1 MNSARIP
8 LATYRLQF
16 NRNFTFKQ
24 ATELV
29 PYLSEL
35 GISHCYAS
43 PYLKARPG
51 STHGYD
57 IIDHTVLNP
66 EIGTVEDFEN
76 FVAAL
81 HEHGMGQI
89 LDIVPNHMGV
99 MGSDNAWWLDVLENG
114 QASTYAEFF
123 DIDWE
128 PLKDELQFKVLVPV
142 LGDQYGTVLDRGEFK
157 LKFDTEKGEF
167 SIFYYQHR
175 FPIDPREYPRI
186 LGHRLDRLERTLGT
200 QDSQLL
206 ELQSLIAAFNHLP
219 GRPETKPEKIAE
231 RTRDKEIHKRRLA
244 TLCNSSAELLRF
256 VEENVYEISGTPGNP
271 RSFDQLHELIK
282 TQAYRLAYWR
292 VAADDI
298 NYRRFFDIND
308 LAALRMEHAST
319 FEATHRLVL
328 QLVNENKLDGLRI
341 DHPDGLYDP
350 AGYFHRLQGAEQKSF
365 YVAVEKILTGEERLP
380 ASWPVHGT
388 TGYEFANLVN
398 GLFVDPAALPRMDRI
413 YRSIVGRYDFS
424 ELLYECKKIVMHGAL
439 ASELNV
445 IANLLSRIAL
455 SDRHTCDFTLN
466 GLRDA
471 LSEIVANFPVYR
483 TYITEH
489 QVSET
494 DRQYIDRAVNAAKR
508 QSAASDTSVF
518 DFVRDVL
525 LARRG
530 EAQSGS
536 YRRSVILC
544 AMKFQQL
551 TSAVMAKG
559 LEDTSFYRYN
569 RLVSLNDVG
578 GDPRVFGVVPAEF
591 HQKIQERALLWPHTI
606 LATSTHDSKRSED
619 VRARINVLSEV
630 PVLWRRRVRRWR
642 ELNHGKKRLV
652 DGREAPTRNDEYLL
666 YQTLIGAWPIRAE
679 EAANRTFE
687 ERIRNYMLKAVREAK
702 EKTSWANPNVEYE
715 NAVAA
720 FVKVLLSATA
730 TNEFLSDFVPFQSYV
745 SRLGMFNS
753 LCQLLI
759 KLMSPGVPDI
769 YQGNE
774 LWDFSLVDPD
784 NRRSV
789 DYSHRRELLREMQ
802 TWAIAPEE
810 EIQVRAR
817 ELAESVLNE
826 TKNDGRLKL
835 YVTHRA
841 LQVRH
846 QLRSVFLEGDY
857 VPLSVTGEKADHLVC
872 FARRRRHSAVLVAIP
887 RLCARLLSDSANLP
901 MAVDVWKDTRVQLP
915 CNIQAETFRN
925 AFTSEPVLVEKQG
938 DTKFFQAGTLLANF
952 PVALLTSEHSRN

>member
-29 PYLSEL
+29 PYLAEL

-57 IIDHTVLNP
+57 IIDHNVLNP
-66 EIGTVEDFEN
+66 EIGTVEEFDS

-81 HEHGMGQI
+81 REHGMGQI

-99 MGSDNAWWLDVLENG
+99 MGADNAWWLDVLENG

-157 LKFDTEKGEF
+157 LKFDAEKGEF

-186 LGHRLDRLERTLGT
+186 LVHRLERLERQLGP
-200 QDSQLL
+200 QDPQLL
-206 ELQSLIAAFNHLP
+206 ELKSLIAAFNHLP
-219 GRPETKPEKIAE
+219 GRRETEPDKIAE
-231 RTRDKEIHKRRLA
+231 RSRDKEIHKRRLA
-244 TLCNSSAELLRF
+244 ALCNGSAELLRL
-256 VEENVYEISGTPGNP
+256 VEENAYEISGTCGSP
-271 RSFDQLHELIK
+271 RSFDELHELIK

-298 NYRRFFDIND
+298 NYRRFSDIND
-308 LAALRMEHAST
+308 LAALRMEQPST
-319 FEATHRLVL
+319 FEATHRLVR

-341 DHPDGLYDP
+341 DHPDGLHDP
-350 AGYFHRLQGAEQKSF
+350 ATYFRRLQGAEEESL
-365 YVAVEKILTGEERLP
+365 YIVVEKILTGEERL
-380 ASWPVHGT
+380 AEGWPVHGT

-398 GLFVDPAALPRMDRI
+398 GLFVDPAALFRMDRI

-424 ELLYECKKIVMHGAL
+424 ELLHDCKKIVMDGAL

-445 IANLLSRIAL
+445 LASLLSRIAL

-494 DRQYIDRAVNAAKR
+494 DRDYIDRAVHAAKR

-525 LARRG
+525 LARKG
-530 EAQSGS
+530 EGQTGA
-536 YRRSVILC
+536 YRHSVVLC

-578 GDPRVFGVVPAEF
+578 GDPRIFGQAPAEF
-591 HQKIQERALLWPHTI
+591 HRRMEERARRWPHTM

-619 VRARINVLSEV
+619 VRARINVLSEL

-642 ELNHGKKRLV
+642 ELNHTKKRLV
-652 DGREAPTRNDEYLL
+652 DGQDAPTRNDEYLL
-666 YQTLIGAWPIRAE
+666 YQTLIGAWPIRPE
-679 EAANRTFE
+679 DQGDRHFE

-720 FVKVLLSATA
+720 FVKALLSPTGS
-730 TNEFLSDFVPFQSYV
+730 NEFLSDFVPFQSYI
-745 SRLGMFNS
+745 SRIGMFNS
-753 LCQLLI
+753 LSQLLI
-759 KLMSPGVPDI
+759 KIMSPGVPDI

-784 NRRSV
+784 NRRTI
-789 DYSHRRELLREMQ
+789 DYSVRRQFLRELES
-802 TWAIAPEE
+802 WAAAPDK
-810 EIQVRAR
+810 EIQGHAR
-817 ELAESVLNE
+817 ELAESVLTE

-841 LQVRH
+841 LQ
-846 QLRSVFLEGDY
+846 LRRQFRPVFQDGEY
-857 VPLSVTGEKADHLVC
+857 MPLPVVGERADHVVA
-872 FARRRRHSAVLVAIP
+872 FARRRRNSAVLVAVP
-887 RLCARLLSDSANLP
+887 RLCARLLSEPGNLP
-901 MAVDVWKDTRVQLP
+901 LGAGVWKDTRVALP
-915 CNIQAETFRN
+915 CNIHAEFFHN
-925 AFTSEPVLVEKQG
+925 AFTCEDVMIEKQG
-938 DTKFFQAGTLLANF
+938 DTKSFPAATLLANF
-952 PVALLTSEHSRN
+952 PVALLASERLRR